1 VATAEGALLAERLR
15 EAERSEEQDD
25 DDEME
30 RSWRSFS
37 TLGGKPRMLIGE
49 RAAANP
55 DVGSPDGE
63 CVACESAAFR
73 SFTAEQLLEASA
85 YERTVSDQCGD
96 ETPR

>member
-1 VATAEGALLAERLR
+1 
-15 EAERSEEQDD
+15 
-25 DDEME
+25 
-30 RSWRSFS
+30 
-37 TLGGKPRMLIGE
+37 MLIGE